1 MSNLINH
8 INQIILEARRNP
20 EHNPQISL
28 YENLLKYKGQKDIF
42 VTFKSLEKVGINPR
56 AKWGHTSPVGV
67 YAYPID
73 HVLSVLRN
81 NIITGDNGDD
91 QFAFDKPYAY
101 ALKRTDVP
109 GMRVID
115 NLLYYSA
122 EDLEKD
128 IQKILD
134 YYSSNLNA
142 EKLKSIN
149 KFIKIY
155 TDWRSFEGF
164 DDKSPFEK
172 LWHIVKGLAGML
184 AKNPSNVVSVATK
197 WNDIF
202 RNCLN
207 ISTIYDST
215 DERLMHVDIW
225 YEMIF
230 LTPEAYKVIEA
241 FNNKNFIYD
250 TAKIFLQ
257 LFNKFISENNDPTVT
272 LPNNESNIICKFYYN
287 WYVTKGREDFIV
299 AIEEYNITSWKIH
312 VYDKNDP
319 TKNYSEYMY
328 SESIDFDKRDLL
340 DTLSTI
346 PITNDMSKLINT
358 AYPNYKQAFE
368 WYINDCIRKINY

>member
-1 MSNLINH
+1 MSDILRNINH
-8 INQIILEARRNP
+8 IILEARKNP
-20 EHNPQISL
+20 EKNPRMSL

-42 VTFKSLEKVGINPR
+42 VTFKSLEKVGVNPR

-81 NIITGDNGDD
+81 NIITGDNGDE

-101 ALKRTDVP
+101 VLKRTDVP

-155 TDWRSFEGF
+155 TDWRSFEGL

-257 LFNKFISENNDPTVT
+257 LFNKFISENNDPTIT

-328 SESIDFDKRDLL
+328 PKSIDFDKRDLL

-368 WYINDCIRKINY
+368 WYINDCIRKIDY